1 MFEGQAY
8 QMEKNDAEGPNA
20 IHGFLRKTIWDV
32 EQAGPSEAAFTT
44 ALAADAH
51 PGYPFA
57 LAVRVTYRLDDEGL
71 TCSFAIGN
79 VGDKTAPVAAG
90 FHPYFTVGSGLIDA
104 DTLHVP
110 MASYLEFQDMIP
122 TGRVLPVDDSPLDF
136 RQPRPIGGVP
146 INNCYLGPS
155 PRLGRPGSHSA
166 VRRAGA
172 SLAHRLDGR
181 GIRLRRAVFRR
192 PIARRP
198 PPPRPRH

>member
-1 MFEGQAY
+1 MTPTPDTEITLTHGDLRLVVAPYGASLRGLSRVLPDGSHEEIIAGYTGAKGKVGGQGDVLIPFPGRVAQGHYVFEGQAY

-57 LAVRVTYRLDDEGL
+57 LAVRVTYRLDGDGL

-90 FHPYFTVGSGLIDA
+90 FHPYFTVGSGA
-104 DTLHVP
+104 D
-110 MASYLEFQDMIP
+110 
-122 TGRVLPVDDSPLDF
+122 
-136 RQPRPIGGVP
+136 
-146 INNCYLGPS
+146 
-155 PRLGRPGSHSA
+155 
-166 VRRAGA
+166 
-172 SLAHRLDGR
+172 
-181 GIRLRRAVFRR
+181 
-192 PIARRP
+192 
-198 PPPRPRH
+198 